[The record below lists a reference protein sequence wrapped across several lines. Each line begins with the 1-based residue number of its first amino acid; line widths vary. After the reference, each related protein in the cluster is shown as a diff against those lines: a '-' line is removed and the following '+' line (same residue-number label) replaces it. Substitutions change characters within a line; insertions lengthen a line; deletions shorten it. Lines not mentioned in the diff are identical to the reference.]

1 MDKHRHNPATAATVK
16 KNAEM
21 FGILDFGDKQEAEF
35 ARRGLIA
42 EVDSLEIKNASGEII
57 WSQAA
62 SNFLDETEK
71 APDTANPSLWEN
83 AKNNHVTGLFEVTD
97 GIYQVRGF
105 DIANITLIAGNTG
118 WIIFDAAMAVE
129 SAQAAM
135 ALVEK
140 HLGKRPIKAMLIS
153 HPHIDHFG
161 GVKAFMSDEEAA
173 DGSLPIKEQLASG
186 KIPVIVPQ
194 GFTQH
199 AMSENL
205 YAGRAMGRRARYQY
219 GAHLEKSPTGAL
231 AIGIGMGQEVHG
243 TVSFITP
250 TWEIRETGERLV
262 IDGVEIEFQMTPG
275 TEAPA

>member
-1 MDKHRHNPATAATVK
+1 MDKHRHNPATAATVR

-105 DIANITLIAGNTG
+105 DMANITLIAGTTG
-118 WIIFDAAMAVE
+118 WIIFDAAMALE

-161 GVKAFMSDEEAA
+161 GVKAFLSDEEAA
-173 DGSLPIKEQLASG
+173 DVSLPIE
-186 KIPVIVPQ
+186 
-194 GFTQH
+194 
-199 AMSENL
+199 E
-205 YAGRAMGRRARYQY
+205 
-219 GAHLEKSPTGAL
+219 
-231 AIGIGMGQEVHG
+231 
-243 TVSFITP
+243 
-250 TWEIRETGERLV
+250 
-262 IDGVEIEFQMTPG
+262 
-275 TEAPA
+275 